1 MKGILY
7 GIGLGPGDPGLLT
20 LKAVEALNE
29 SDVIFIPRGIRTTA
43 SAAGNIV
50 DRALKSGRFNLNE
63 EKVPVIREL
72 VYRMD
77 GDPLKRSVFWREQAE
92 NMTGL
97 LNRGQIIS
105 YVTLGDVCFYST
117 FGYLQSALTS
127 LGTWDIRRIPGISSF
142 QLASAA
148 LGRDLV
154 SGSERLGVYPLP
166 ENLDRLTDILSIHE
180 TVVVMKI
187 GGRLA
192 EFRLWLRKRN
202 LESSAS
208 FVRRV
213 GFPDEKLAPSL
224 AELPEGESGGLSLVI
239 IDTNKLQ

>member
-20 LKAVEALNE
+20 LNAVEALNE

-43 SAAGNIV
+43 SAAGSII
-50 DRALKSGRFNLNE
+50 DRVLKSGRINLNK

-72 VYRMD
+72 IYQMD
-77 GDPLKRSVFWREQAE
+77 REPLKRAVFWKEQAE

-97 LNRGQIIS
+97 LKRGQIIS
-105 YVTLGDVCFYST
+105 YVTPGDVCFYST

-142 QLASAA
+142 QLASAV
-148 LGRDLV
+148 LGKDLV
-154 SGSERLGVYPLP
+154 SGGERLGVYPLP
-166 ENLDRLTDILSIHE
+166 EDMDELTDILSIHG
-180 TVVVMKI
+180 TIVVMKI
-187 GGRLA
+187 GKRLT

-213 GFPDEKLAPSL
+213 GFPDEKISPSL
-224 AELPEGESGGLSLVI
+224 AELPDGESGGLSLVI
-239 IDTNKLQ
+239 IKTDILQ